1 MGKVKQRRQRGARY
15 NPTGM
20 LNNGAS
26 ADEAERDSPAN
37 PTAGLRVISEKL
49 SSVIAEERVNGLNT
63 LAALALDEE
72 SLSIIVNDMMVE
84 KVAPLLKDSSTEV
97 RLAAAGALRNISAGG
112 TDEVVEAMVQQD
124 VLSPLS
130 KLLQEYRDP
139 WTPAQ
144 KDHDTLPEG
153 RKDPQTEVFI
163 QATHLLWNLCECN
176 EEAMK
181 SFNHD
186 GLVHILLLHL
196 DPTAWGHNL
205 ALAAAECLL
214 CVSENNPSAASVLL
228 PAADSLVSYI
238 SRPADSAVDLRFAVT
253 IAGLLLNISY
263 CTTGGDNFQL
273 VLRLLSTVLDTNT
286 VDLVV
291 EYCRSAKANN
301 GIKPSMTPQDQ
312 EHLITA
318 QQLAL
323 EILSNFCCPDDDD
336 DSWDECESESVD
348 GAENG
353 MEDDAMDLED
363 RFSLPPEVL
372 EGIKH
377 FQLFKKTLKK
387 ANYPEEDICQELQTL
402 KYGPSLLN
410 KLSALRVRAL
420 LSLQNM
426 VGSLDQS
433 ELGGSELMYS
443 TWVNLGIIAF
453 KTNCGDNQL
462 VEAAAGA
469 MRAVM
474 DRLSQDKCE
483 KLAGIMQE
491 DLQLIFEAGVSCP
504 MASVR
509 ANLARMVGML
519 GCLMVTQNN
528 ETALYSDATQSVLAA
543 ATEYLLRVAGHDKE
557 LWVSAEAL
565 DVIIDLY
572 SDDKTDKLAQQ
583 VHLVD
588 TLKEIQPQF
597 KSKHQQQ
604 KKKLGDHRALVL
616 TVRDNLVA
624 FIKYK
629 GPRAA
634 RFKST

>member
-1 MGKVKQRRQRGARY
+1 MGKVKHRRQRGARY
-15 NPTGM
+15 NPTGISH
-20 LNNGAS
+20 NGSS
-26 ADEAERDSPAN
+26 ADEAERDPQVKSPA
-37 PTAGLRVISEKL
+37 GLKVIGEKL
-49 SSVIAEERVNGLNT
+49 SSVIVEDRVDGLNT

-72 SLSIIVNDMMVE
+72 SLTIIVKDMMVE
-84 KVAPLLKDSSTEV
+84 KVAPLLKDGSVDV

-130 KLLQEYRDP
+130 KLLQDYREP

-144 KDHDTLPEG
+144 KEQDALQTG

-181 SFNHD
+181 TFNHD

-196 DPTAWGHNL
+196 DPTTWGNNL

-214 CVSENNPSAASVLL
+214 CVSENNSNAASVLL

-238 SRPADSAVDLRFAVT
+238 SRPTDSAVDIRFAIT
-253 IAGLLLNISY
+253 IAGLLLNINY

-273 VLRLLSTVLDTNT
+273 VLRLLSTVLETDTVN
-286 VDLVV
+286 LVV
-291 EYCRSAKANN
+291 EYCQSANADN

-323 EILSNFCCPDDDD
+323 EILSNICCSDDDD

-353 MEDDAMDLED
+353 MEDDTMELED
-363 RFSLPPEVL
+363 RLSLPPEVL

-387 ANYPEEDICQELQTL
+387 ANYPEEDTCQALQNL

-426 VGSLDQS
+426 VGSLDHS

-469 MRAVM
+469 MRAVL
-474 DRLSQDKCE
+474 DRLSQDKCD

-528 ETALYSDATQSVLAA
+528 ETALYSGTAQPVLVA

-572 SDDKTDKLAQQ
+572 SDDKTDKLAHQ

-597 KSKHQQQ
+597 KSRHQQQ

-634 RFKST
+634 KFRNT